1 LNAFFERNR
10 KGERALLVLPHAR
23 AGDARRRAEEFAE
36 LAKSAGAQVLGS
48 VSARVDAP
56 NPRFYI
62 GSGKA
67 DEVLEQVRAQQAD
80 LVLVD
85 HALTPV
91 QERNLEKHLGVRVV
105 DRAGLILDIFA
116 QRARSHEGKLEVEL
130 AQLKH
135 MATRLVRGWTH
146 LERQRGGSIG
156 LRGPGETQ
164 LETDRRL
171 LQKRVEQLQK
181 RIDKVGVQRG
191 TQRRARLRNTLP
203 RVALV
208 GYTNAGKST
217 LFNALTHGGA
227 YAADQ
232 LFATLDPTVHRLEGL
247 SCGGA
252 VLADTVGFIRE
263 LPHDLIA
270 AFRATLTEARDA
282 DLLLH
287 VVDAA
292 DPERDA
298 LIGIVNDVLAEIDA
312 GEVPQ
317 LLVFNKIDVMDAVV
331 HEDEDHEDAVSANSA
346 SRKAQPRIDRGND
359 GAPSRVWLSARTG
372 EGSDLLRD
380 AVGER
385 LSGSRVR
392 AELRLPPRAGR
403 LRARLIEL
411 GAVAGEGYDEHGWT
425 LRIDAT
431 RASLAP
437 LAGEFRADAALL
449 EPLLDESTS
458 QGRGW

>member
-1 LNAFFERNR
+1 MNTFFERNR
-10 KGERALLVLPHAR
+10 KGERALLVMPYAR
-23 AGDARRRAEEFAE
+23 SDGDARRRAQEFTD
-36 LAKSAGAQVLGS
+36 LAKSAGAQVLESIG
-48 VSARVDAP
+48 ARVDAP

-67 DEVLEQVRAQQAD
+67 DEVLERVRMLDAD

-146 LERQRGGSIG
+146 LERQRGGAIG

-171 LQKRVEQLQK
+171 LGERVKQLQK
-181 RIDKVGVQRG
+181 RLDKVGVQRG
-191 TQRRARLRNTLP
+191 QQRRARLRNTLP

-217 LFNALTHGGA
+217 LFNAMAQGRA

-247 SCGGA
+247 GSGPA

-270 AFRATLTEARDA
+270 AFRATLAEARDA

-292 DPERDA
+292 DPERDE
-298 LIGIVNDVLAEIDA
+298 LIGIVDEVLREIGA

-317 LLVFNKIDVMDAVV
+317 LLVFNKIDLLNGSMSGQSHINRDS
-331 HEDEDHEDAVSANSA
+331 EGSL
-346 SRKAQPRIDRGND
+346 
-359 GAPSRVWLSARTG
+359 SRVWVSAATG
-372 EGSDLLRD
+372 EGLDLLRE
-380 AVGER
+380 AIGER
-385 LSGSRVR
+385 LSGARVQ
-392 AELRLPPRAGR
+392 AEVRLPPEAGR
-403 LRARLIEL
+403 LRAKLIEL
-411 GAVAGEGYDEHGWT
+411 GAVADERYDEQGWT
-425 LRIDAT
+425 LAIDAP
-431 RASLAP
+431 RAMLAP
-437 LAGEFRADAALL
+437 LIGEFRGNSGLLEALL
-449 EPLLDESTS
+449 H
-458 QGRGW
+458 

>member
-1 LNAFFERNR
+1 MFEREKR
-10 KGERALLVLPHAR
+10 GERALLVLPY
-23 AGDARRRAEEFAE
+23 AGKLDGARRAQEFTE
-36 LAKSAGAQVLGS
+36 LARSAGAEILAS
-48 VSARVDAP
+48 VTARVDAP
-56 NPRFYI
+56 NPKFYI

-67 DEVLEQVRAQQAD
+67 DEIQAKVKELGAD

-91 QERNLEKHLGVRVV
+91 QERNLEKHFSARVI
-105 DRAGLILDIFA
+105 DRAALILDIFA
-116 QRARSHEGKLEVEL
+116 QRAQSHEGKLEVEL

-181 RIDKVGVQRG
+181 RIDKVGVQRDQ
-191 TQRRARLRNTLP
+191 QRRARLRNTLP

-217 LFNALTHGGA
+217 LFNAVTRGSV

-232 LFATLDPTVHRLEGL
+232 LFATLDPTVRRLEGL
-247 SCGGA
+247 ESGPA

-263 LPHDLIA
+263 LPHDLVA
-270 AFRATLTEARDA
+270 AFRATLSEARDA

-287 VVDAA
+287 VTDAA
-292 DPERDA
+292 DTERDV
-298 LIGIVNDVLAEIDA
+298 LIGVVNGVLDEIGA

-317 LLVFNKIDVMDAVV
+317 LMVFNKIDLMDTPA
-331 HEDEDHEDAVSANSA
+331 
-346 SRKAQPRIDRGND
+346 RIDRDAEGLPA
-359 GAPSRVWLSARTG
+359 GVWLSATSG
-372 EGSDLLRD
+372 DGLDLLRQ
-380 AVGER
+380 AIGER
-385 LSGSRVR
+385 LAGARVH

-411 GAVAGEGYDEHGWT
+411 GAVKAERYDEDGWR
-425 LRIDAT
+425 LDIDAP
-431 RASLAP
+431 RGLLLP
-437 LAGEFRADAALL
+437 LAGDVRGDEARLFRAWLDAA
-449 EPLLDESTS
+449 
-458 QGRGW
+458 